1 MKINSISLISIVSTL
16 ACVSAANAGVIADF
30 YVGGIAG
37 AGGQTMF
44 TDHKNKTDS
53 STVFGAIAGMD
64 IPFFR
69 IEGEYDYFKSSNL
82 NTNAAMV
89 NVYAKM
95 PSTIIV
101 PYIGGGVGMIF
112 DGDYSIEKNSI
123 ETEYHV
129 KTTAAYQAMLGAT
142 LGILA
147 IPLKFDVDGRAL
159 YAPDV
164 VKIPGDGTSNL
175 TPDMLQYQVRVKA
188 RWIF

>member
-16 ACVSAANAGVIADF
+16 ACMSVANAGVIADF
-30 YVGGIAG
+30 YVGGMAG
-37 AGGQTMF
+37 AGGQTLF
-44 TDHKNKTDS
+44 ADHENKSDS
-53 STVFGAIAGMD
+53 SAVFGAIAGMD

-69 IEGEYDYFKSSNL
+69 IEGEYDYFKSSDL
-82 NTNAAMV
+82 NTNAAML

-95 PSTIIV
+95 PSTLVV

-112 DGDYSIEKNSI
+112 DGDYSVEEENVK
-123 ETEYHV
+123 TELHM

-147 IPLKFDVDGRAL
+147 IPLKFDVEGRAL

-164 VKIPGDGTSNL
+164 FKIPGTNT